1 MKKEATLQFKF
12 RVKYFPENVTD
23 EIIQDST
30 LRLLYLQ
37 VETPSLL
44 CILSQVRSAILSE
57 AVHCPAEKAVLLAS
71 FGVQAKYGNQDTEVS
86 VRREGGRGSGAAWQT
101 RPPPRCTR
109 RDTWPRTTSCRQVS
123 LTDTSSSGE
132 YQRCLC

>member
-1 MKKEATLQFKF
+1 M
-12 RVKYFPENVTD
+12 TD

-86 VRREGGRGSGAAWQT
+86 VRREGGRGCLADTASSQVHEEGYLASDNLL
-101 RPPPRCTR
+101 PPSVINGHKLKR
-109 RDTWPRTTSCRQVS
+109 
-123 LTDTSSSGE
+123 
-132 YQRCLC
+132 